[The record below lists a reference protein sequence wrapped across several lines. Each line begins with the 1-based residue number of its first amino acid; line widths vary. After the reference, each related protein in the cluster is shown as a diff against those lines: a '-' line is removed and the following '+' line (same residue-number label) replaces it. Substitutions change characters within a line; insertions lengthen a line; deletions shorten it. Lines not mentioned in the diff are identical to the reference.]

1 MELEHKE
8 LTEKIIGAAI
18 QVHKQLGPGFIE
30 SIYEKAL
37 MVEFHKRAIQ
47 VKAQQE
53 VIVKYDNVEV
63 GRHRLDLF
71 VEGAIVIELKAIK
84 DIEDIHFAIVKSY
97 LKSVDKKHG
106 LLLNFAK
113 VKLEIKRVI
122 YDEYRNDHKDAKN
135 AEERRQNNLI
145 QIDGKVVFLRTLII
159 FR

>member
-8 LTEKIIGAAI
+8 LTDKIIGAAI

-37 MVEFHKRAIQ
+37 MIELCKCDIR
-47 VKAQQE
+47 VKGQKE
-53 VIVKYDNVEV
+53 VVVKYDGVEV

-71 VEGAIVIELKAIK
+71 VEETIVVELKAIR
-84 DIEDIHFAIVKSY
+84 DLEDIHFAIVKSY
-97 LKSVDKKHG
+97 LKSVGKKHG

-122 YDEYRNDHKDAKN
+122 YDE
-135 AEERRQNNLI
+135 
-145 QIDGKVVFLRTLII
+145 
-159 FR
+159 

>member
-18 QVHKQLGPGFIE
+18 QVHQQLGPGFIE

-37 MVEFHKRAIQ
+37 MIELDKRGLQ
-47 VKAQQE
+47 VKEQQE
-53 VIVKYDNVEV
+53 VVIKYDDIEV

-71 VEGAIVIELKAIK
+71 VENFIVIELKAIK
-84 DIEDIHFAIVKSY
+84 DLEDIHFAIVRSY

-106 LLLNFAK
+106 VLLNFAK

-122 YDEYRNDHKDAKN
+122 YDEQQRNNYKEARNTGEK
-135 AEERRQNNLI
+135 
-145 QIDGKVVFLRTLII
+145 
-159 FR
+159 

>member
-1 MELEHKE
+1 MANLYMYTGKDINMELEHKE

-37 MVEFHKRAIQ
+37 IIEFRKRGID
-47 VKAQQE
+47 VKEQQE
-53 VIVKYDNVEV
+53 VIVKYDDIEV

-122 YDEYRNDHKDAKN
+122 YDEQLKK
-135 AEERRQNNLI
+135 QL
-145 QIDGKVVFLRTLII
+145 
-159 FR
+159 

>member
-1 MELEHKE
+1 MANLSMYIRKGVNMELEHKE

-37 MVEFHKRAIQ
+37 MIEFRKRGIQ
-47 VKAQQE
+47 VKEQQE
-53 VIVKYDNVEV
+53 VIVKYDDIEV

-71 VEGAIVIELKAIK
+71 VEEAIVVELKAIR

-97 LKSVDKKHG
+97 LKSVGNKHG

-122 YDEYRNDHKDAKN
+122 YDE
-135 AEERRQNNLI
+135 
-145 QIDGKVVFLRTLII
+145 
-159 FR
+159 

>member
-1 MELEHKE
+1 MYFEKDIIMELEHKE

-18 QVHKQLGPGFIE
+18 QVHQQLGPGFIE

-37 MVEFHKRAIQ
+37 MIEFRKRGLQ
-47 VKAQQE
+47 VKEQQE
-53 VIVKYDNVEV
+53 VIVKYDDIEV

-84 DIEDIHFAIVKSY
+84 DLEDIHFAIVKSY

-122 YDEYRNDHKDAKN
+122 YDEQLKK
-135 AEERRQNNLI
+135 QL
-145 QIDGKVVFLRTLII
+145 
-159 FR
+159 

>member
-18 QVHKQLGPGFIE
+18 QVHQQLGPGFIE

-37 MVEFHKRAIQ
+37 MIEFRKQGLQ
-47 VKAQQE
+47 VKEQQE
-53 VIVKYDNVEV
+53 VIVKYDDIEV

-71 VEGAIVIELKAIK
+71 IEGTIIVELKAIR
-84 DIEDIHFAIVKSY
+84 DLEDIHFAIVKSY
-97 LKSVDKKHG
+97 LKSVDKKYG

-122 YDEYRNDHKDAKN
+122 YDE
-135 AEERRQNNLI
+135 
-145 QIDGKVVFLRTLII
+145 
-159 FR
+159 

>member
-18 QVHKQLGPGFIE
+18 QVHQQLGPGFIE

-37 MVEFHKRAIQ
+37 MIELDKRGLQ
-47 VKAQQE
+47 VKEQQE
-53 VIVKYDNVEV
+53 VVIKYDDIEV

-71 VEGAIVIELKAIK
+71 VENFIVIELKAIK
-84 DIEDIHFAIVKSY
+84 DLEDIHFAIVRSY

-122 YDEYRNDHKDAKN
+122 YDEQQRNNYKEARNTGEK
-135 AEERRQNNLI
+135 
-145 QIDGKVVFLRTLII
+145 
-159 FR
+159 

>member
-18 QVHKQLGPGFIE
+18 QVHQQLGPGFIE

-37 MVEFHKRAIQ
+37 MIELDKRGLQ
-47 VKAQQE
+47 VKEQQE
-53 VIVKYDNVEV
+53 VVIKYDDIEV

-71 VEGAIVIELKAIK
+71 VENFIVIELKAIK
-84 DIEDIHFAIVKSY
+84 DLEDIHFAIVRSY

-122 YDEYRNDHKDAKN
+122 YDEQQKK
-135 AEERRQNNLI
+135 
-145 QIDGKVVFLRTLII
+145 
-159 FR
+159 